1 MGLNFNYDD
10 FKSVFDSSMLKDA
23 YEDDLDL
30 TDCYT
35 EMYELI
41 THYFPE
47 CSKQSELGGD
57 EDTPIYLCPRPLE
70 DGLGWTQV
78 DTETKAIH
86 QVLISTKVISLD
98 DVHYD
103 SVVAHEA
110 AHVAAYNYILNQDE
124 TIQTDLFNEWKETK
138 GHTKKWHEIVDK
150 LNSIKR
156 KSTGK
161 PAFDIVEVMD
171 DENLKKYFNV

>member
-1 MGLNFNYDD
+1 MNIDFSDDD
-10 FKSVFDSSMLKDA
+10 FKSVFSSSLQDA
-23 YEDDLDL
+23 YDDDLDL
-30 TDCYT
+30 TDCYQ

-47 CSKQSELGGD
+47 CNKGSELGGD
-57 EDTPIYLCPRPLE
+57 EDTPIYLCPRPLK
-70 DGLGWTQV
+70 DGLGWTQINK
-78 DTETKAIH
+78 ETKALEK
-86 QVLISTKVISLD
+86 VLISTNVLGLD

-110 AHVAAYNYILNQDE
+110 AHVATYNYILNQDE
-124 TIQTDLFNEWKETK
+124 TVQDDLLDEWHETK

-156 KSTGK
+156 KSTGM
-161 PAFDIVEVMD
+161 PAFDIVEIMTD
-171 DENLKKYFNV
+171 KSLKKYFQD